1 MPFLSALYVFLATP
15 SQNNNGSSSKL
26 RGSRRFGTYFTK
38 TMAKRFTGGEKMK
51 TLRSGARSLALALL
65 FAIGAISICAA
76 KTFVY
81 VSNAQDGNIDA
92 YTMDTSTGALTPI
105 GKAEASKLVMPMTVS
120 PNKKHLYAVVRSPP
134 PRVLTY
140 AIDSATGALTQKAA
154 APLPD
159 SMPYVS
165 TDRTGRWLFTA
176 SYGGDKL
183 AVSPIGENG
192 LVETEAIQVIPTGR
206 NAHSM
211 LVDRSNKFVYAALL
225 GANQVLQ
232 FTFDSKTGKLTPNDP
247 PAVSPAPGHGPRHM
261 AFSPNDKYLYVLNE
275 LSGHVMQYAI
285 DSGKGTLTLV
295 DSISSVPA
303 EAGLAWG
310 APQAPVGTAPTL
322 AAAPPKHEKPKVWA
336 ADIQITPN
344 GKFLYSTERTTNK
357 IALFTVAPDT
367 GKLAYVANFA
377 TEAQPR
383 GIRIDPSGQYLV
395 ASGEK
400 SDRLS
405 VYKIDQSTGR
415 LGEPSRYP
423 VGNGANWVEI
433 FDVQ

>member
-1 MPFLSALYVFLATP
+1 
-15 SQNNNGSSSKL
+15 
-26 RGSRRFGTYFTK
+26 
-38 TMAKRFTGGEKMK
+38 MK
-51 TLRSGARSLALALL
+51 TPRNGATSLALALL
-65 FAIGAISICAA
+65 LTIGTSSFCAA

-92 YTMDTSTGALTPI
+92 FALDAGTGALTPI
-105 GKAEASKLVMPMTVS
+105 GKAEAAKLVMPMAVS
-120 PNKKHLYAVVRSPP
+120 PDKKHLYAVVRSQPL
-134 PRVLTY
+134 RVLTY
-140 AIDSATGALTQKAA
+140 AIEATGALTQKAS

-165 TDRTGRWLFTA
+165 TDRTGRYLFTA

-192 LVETEAIQVIPTGR
+192 LVEAEAIQVIPTGR
-206 NAHSM
+206 NAHSI
-211 LVDRSNKFVYAALL
+211 LPDRSNKFVYAATL

-232 FTFDSKTGKLTPNDP
+232 FTFDGKTGKLTPNEP
-247 PAVSPAPGHGPRHM
+247 AAVSPGAGHGPRHM
-261 AFSPNDKYLYVLNE
+261 AFSPDNKNLYVLNE
-275 LSGHVMQYAI
+275 LSGHVTQFAV

-295 DSISSVPA
+295 ESISSVPA
-303 EAGLAWG
+303 DAGLVWG
-310 APQAPVGTAPTL
+310 TPQAPVGAAPTP
-322 AAAPPKHEKPKVWA
+322 AAAPPKDEKPKVWA

-344 GKFLYSTERTTNK
+344 GKFLYATERTTNK
-357 IALFTVAPDT
+357 IALFTVAPGT

-383 GIRIDPSGQYLV
+383 GIRIDPSGRYLV

-405 VYKIDQSTGR
+405 VYKIDQETGK

-423 VGNGANWVEI
+423 AGSGANWVEI
-433 FDVQ
+433 VDVE

>member
-1 MPFLSALYVFLATP
+1 MEMPKS
-15 SQNNNGSSSKL
+15 G
-26 RGSRRFGTYFTK
+26 
-38 TMAKRFTGGEKMK
+38 MASF
-51 TLRSGARSLALALL
+51 ALALL
-65 FAIGAISICAA
+65 FAIGATSMSIA

-92 YTMDTSTGALTPI
+92 YIMDTGTGALTPI
-105 GKAEASKLVMPMTVS
+105 GKTEAAKLVMPMAVS
-120 PNKKHLYAVVRSPP
+120 PSKKYLYAVIRSQPT
-134 PRVLTY
+134 RVLTY
-140 AIDSATGALTQKAA
+140 AIDPATGALTQKAS

-165 TDRTGRWLFTA
+165 TDHTGRYLFTA

-192 LVETEAIQVIPTGR
+192 LAEAEAIQVIATGR
-206 NAHSM
+206 NAHAI
-211 LVDRSNKFVYAALL
+211 LPDRSNKFVYAATL

-232 FTFDSKTGKLTPNDP
+232 FTFDSKTGKLTANEP
-247 PAVSPAPGHGPRHM
+247 PAVSPEAGHGPRHL
-261 AFSPNDKYLYVLNE
+261 AFSPDNKYLYVLNE
-275 LSGHVMQYAI
+275 LSGHVTQYTI
-285 DSGKGTLTLV
+285 DPSKGTLTLV

-310 APQAPVGTAPTL
+310 SAQGPVG
-322 AAAPPKHEKPKVWA
+322 AAPALASVAAKDDKPKVWA
-336 ADIQITPN
+336 ADIQITPD

-357 IALFTVAPDT
+357 IALFTVAPGT
-367 GKLAYVANFA
+367 GKLTYVANFA

-383 GIRIDPSGQYLV
+383 GIRIDPTGQYLV

-400 SDRLS
+400 SDRVS
-405 VYKIDQSTGR
+405 VYKIDKGTGK
-415 LGEPSRYP
+415 LGEPNRYP

-433 FDVQ
+433 VDVQ

>member
-1 MPFLSALYVFLATP
+1 MKMPGNAAT
-15 SQNNNGSSSKL
+15 SV
-26 RGSRRFGTYFTK
+26 
-38 TMAKRFTGGEKMK
+38 
-51 TLRSGARSLALALL
+51 ALALL
-65 FAIGAISICAA
+65 FVIGVTSMSMA

-92 YTMDTSTGALTPI
+92 YMMDTGTGALTPI
-105 GKAEASKLVMPMTVS
+105 GKAEAAKLVMPMTVS
-120 PNKKHLYAVVRSPP
+120 PSKKHLYAVVRSQPT
-134 PRVLTY
+134 RVLTY
-140 AIDSATGALTQKAA
+140 AIDPATGALTQKAS

-165 TDRTGRWLFTA
+165 TDHTGRYLFTA

-192 LVETEAIQVIPTGR
+192 LVEAEAIQVIATGR
-206 NAHSM
+206 NAHAI
-211 LVDRSNKFVYAALL
+211 LPDRSNKFVYATTL

-232 FTFDSKTGKLTPNDP
+232 FVFDAKTGKLTANEPA
-247 PAVSPAPGHGPRHM
+247 AVSPEAGHGPRHM
-261 AFSPNDKYLYVLNE
+261 AFSPDNKNLYVLNE
-275 LSGHVMQYAI
+275 LSGHVTQYAV
-285 DSGKGTLTLV
+285 DAGKGTLTLLA
-295 DSISSVPA
+295 SISSVPA
-303 EAGLAWG
+303 EAGLVWG
-310 APQAPVGTAPTL
+310 VPQAPAGAAPVPGA
-322 AAAPPKHEKPKVWA
+322 AAAPKDDKPKIWA

-344 GKFLYSTERTTNK
+344 GKFLYSTERTSNK
-357 IALFTVAPDT
+357 IALFTVTAET

-383 GIRIDPSGQYLV
+383 GIKIDPSGQYLV

-405 VYKIDQSTGR
+405 VYKIDQGTGK
-415 LGEPSRYP
+415 LGEASRYP

-433 FDVQ
+433 VDLP

>member
-1 MPFLSALYVFLATP
+1 
-15 SQNNNGSSSKL
+15 
-26 RGSRRFGTYFTK
+26 
-38 TMAKRFTGGEKMK
+38 MK
-51 TLRSGARSLALALL
+51 TPRSGATSLVLALL
-65 FAIGAISICAA
+65 FVIGVTSMSTD

-92 YTMDTSTGALTPI
+92 YTMDTNTGALAPI
-105 GKAEASKLVMPMTVS
+105 GKTEAAKLVMPMTVS
-120 PNKKHLYAVVRSPP
+120 PNKKYLYAVIRSQPV
-134 PRVLTY
+134 RVLTY
-140 AIDSATGALTQKAA
+140 AIDPATGVLTQKAS

-165 TDRTGRWLFTA
+165 TDRTGRYLFTA

-192 LVETEAIQVIPTGR
+192 LVEAEAIQVIPTGR
-206 NAHSM
+206 NAHSI
-211 LVDRSNKFVYAALL
+211 LPDRSNKFVYAATL

-232 FTFDSKTGKLTPNDP
+232 FIFDSKTGKLTANDP
-247 PAVSPAPGHGPRHM
+247 AMVSPEAGHGPRHM
-261 AFSPNDKYLYVLNE
+261 AFSADNKNLYVLNE
-275 LSGHVMQYAI
+275 LSGHVTQYAV
-285 DSGKGTLTLV
+285 DAGKGTLTLV
-295 DSISSVPA
+295 ESISSVPA

-310 APQAPVGTAPTL
+310 APQAPVGAAPAP
-322 AAAPPKHEKPKVWA
+322 AAAANDKPKVWA

-344 GKFLYSTERTTNK
+344 GKFLYTTERTTNK
-357 IALFTVAPDT
+357 IALFTVASET
-367 GKLAYVANFA
+367 GKLAYVANYA

-383 GIRIDPSGQYLV
+383 GIKIDPSGQYLV

-405 VYKIDQSTGR
+405 VYKIDQTTGK
-415 LGEPSRYP
+415 LGEPNRYP

-433 FDVQ
+433 VDAQ

>member
-1 MPFLSALYVFLATP
+1 
-15 SQNNNGSSSKL
+15 
-26 RGSRRFGTYFTK
+26 
-38 TMAKRFTGGEKMK
+38 MAGF
-51 TLRSGARSLALALL
+51 ALALL
-65 FAIGAISICAA
+65 FAIGATSMSMA

-81 VSNAQDGNIDA
+81 VSNAQDGNIDT
-92 YTMDTSTGALTPI
+92 YNMDMSTGALTPV
-105 GKAEASKLVMPMTVS
+105 GKTEAAKLVMPMTLS
-120 PNKKHLYAVVRSPP
+120 PNKKYLYAVIRSQPT
-134 PRVLTY
+134 RVLTY
-140 AIDSATGALTQKAA
+140 AIDPATGALAQKAS

-165 TDRTGRWLFTA
+165 TDHTGRFLFTA

-192 LVETEAIQVIPTGR
+192 LVEAEAIQVIPTGR
-206 NAHSM
+206 NAHSIM
-211 LVDRSNKFVYAALL
+211 PDRSNNFVYAATL

-232 FTFDSKTGKLTPNDP
+232 FTFDSKTGKLTANEP
-247 PAVSPAPGHGPRHM
+247 PAVSPEPGHGPRHL
-261 AFSPNDKYLYVLNE
+261 AFSPDNKYLYVLNE
-275 LSGHVMQYAI
+275 LSGHVTQYTI
-285 DSGKGTLTLV
+285 DPSKGTLTLV

-310 APQAPVGTAPTL
+310 APQAPVG
-322 AAAPPKHEKPKVWA
+322 AAPAPASVAAKDEKPKVWA
-336 ADIQITPN
+336 ADIQITPD

-357 IALFTVAPDT
+357 IALFTVAPGT
-367 GKLAYVANFA
+367 GKLTYVTNFA

-400 SDRLS
+400 SDRVS
-405 VYKIDQSTGR
+405 VYKIDKGTGK
-415 LGEPSRYP
+415 LGEPNRYP

-433 FDVQ
+433 VDLQ

>member
-1 MPFLSALYVFLATP
+1 
-15 SQNNNGSSSKL
+15 
-26 RGSRRFGTYFTK
+26 
-38 TMAKRFTGGEKMK
+38 MK
-51 TLRSGARSLALALL
+51 TPRSGATSVALALL
-65 FAIGAISICAA
+65 FVIGVTSMSVA

-92 YTMDTSTGALTPI
+92 YIMDTSTGALTPI
-105 GKAEASKLVMPMTVS
+105 GKADAAKLVMPMTVS
-120 PNKKHLYAVVRSPP
+120 PSKKYLYAVIRSQPT
-134 PRVLTY
+134 RVLTY
-140 AIDSATGALTQKAA
+140 AIDPATGALTQKAS

-165 TDRTGRWLFTA
+165 TDHTGRYLFTA

-192 LVETEAIQVIPTGR
+192 LAEAEAIQVIATGR
-206 NAHSM
+206 NAHAI
-211 LVDRSNKFVYAALL
+211 LPDRSNKFVYATTL

-232 FTFDSKTGKLTPNDP
+232 FIFDSNTGKLTANEPA
-247 PAVSPAPGHGPRHM
+247 AVSPEAGHGPRHM
-261 AFSPNDKYLYVLNE
+261 AFSPDNKNLYVLNE
-275 LSGHVMQYAI
+275 LSGHVTQYAV
-285 DSGKGTLTLV
+285 DTGKGTLTLV
-295 DSISSVPA
+295 ESISSVPG
-303 EAGLAWG
+303 EAGLVWG
-310 APQAPVGTAPTL
+310 APQAPVGAAPAPAA
-322 AAAPPKHEKPKVWA
+322 AAAPKDDKPKVWA

-357 IALFTVAPDT
+357 IALFTVTAET
-367 GKLAYVANFA
+367 GKLAYVTNFA

-405 VYKIDQSTGR
+405 VYKIDQSTGK

-433 FDVQ
+433 VDVQ

>member
-1 MPFLSALYVFLATP
+1 
-15 SQNNNGSSSKL
+15 
-26 RGSRRFGTYFTK
+26 
-38 TMAKRFTGGEKMK
+38 MK
-51 TLRSGARSLALALL
+51 TPRSGATSVALALL
-65 FAIGAISICAA
+65 VVIGVTSMSVA

-92 YTMDTSTGALTPI
+92 YIMDTSTGALTPI
-105 GKAEASKLVMPMTVS
+105 GKAEAAKLVMPMTVS
-120 PNKKHLYAVVRSPP
+120 PSKKYLYAVIRSQPT
-134 PRVLTY
+134 RVLTY
-140 AIDSATGALTQKAA
+140 AIDPATGALTQKAS

-165 TDRTGRWLFTA
+165 TDHTGRYLFTA

-192 LVETEAIQVIPTGR
+192 LAEAEAIQVIATGR
-206 NAHSM
+206 NAHAI
-211 LVDRSNKFVYAALL
+211 LPDRSNKFVYATTL

-232 FTFDSKTGKLTPNDP
+232 FIFDGKTGKLTANEPA
-247 PAVSPAPGHGPRHM
+247 AVSPEAGHGPRHM
-261 AFSPNDKYLYVLNE
+261 AFSPDNKNLYVLNE
-275 LSGHVMQYAI
+275 LSGHVTQYAV
-285 DSGKGTLTLV
+285 DTGKGTLTLV
-295 DSISSVPA
+295 ESISSVPG
-303 EAGLAWG
+303 EAGLVWG
-310 APQAPVGTAPTL
+310 APQAPVGAAPAPAA
-322 AAAPPKHEKPKVWA
+322 AAAPKDDKPKVWA

-357 IALFTVAPDT
+357 IALFTVTAET
-367 GKLAYVANFA
+367 GKLAYVTNFA

-383 GIRIDPSGQYLV
+383 GIKIDPSGQYLV

-405 VYKIDQSTGR
+405 VYKIDQSTGK

-433 FDVQ
+433 VDVQ

>member
-1 MPFLSALYVFLATP
+1 MKMP
-15 SQNNNGSSSKL
+15 G
-26 RGSRRFGTYFTK
+26 
-38 TMAKRFTGGEKMK
+38 
-51 TLRSGARSLALALL
+51 SGATSVALALL
-65 FAIGAISICAA
+65 FVIGVTSMSAA

-92 YTMDTSTGALTPI
+92 YMMDTGTGALTPI
-105 GKAEASKLVMPMTVS
+105 GKAEAAKLVMPMTVS
-120 PNKKHLYAVVRSPP
+120 PSKKHLYAVIRSQPT
-134 PRVLTY
+134 RVLTY
-140 AIDSATGALTQKAA
+140 AIDPATGALTQKAS

-165 TDRTGRWLFTA
+165 TDHTGRYLFTA

-192 LVETEAIQVIPTGR
+192 LVEAEASQVIATGR
-206 NAHSM
+206 NAHAI
-211 LVDRSNKFVYAALL
+211 LPDRSNKFVYATTL

-232 FTFDSKTGKLTPNDP
+232 FVFDGKTGKLTANE
-247 PAVSPAPGHGPRHM
+247 PASVSPAAGHGPRHM
-261 AFSPNDKYLYVLNE
+261 AFSPDNKNLYVLNE
-275 LSGHVMQYAI
+275 LSGHVTQYAV
-285 DSGKGTLTLV
+285 DAGKGTLTLV
-295 DSISSVPA
+295 ESISSVPA
-303 EAGLAWG
+303 EAGLVWG
-310 APQAPVGTAPTL
+310 APQAPAGA
-322 AAAPPKHEKPKVWA
+322 AAAPAAAAPKDDKPKVWA

-344 GKFLYSTERTTNK
+344 GKFLYSTERTSNK
-357 IALFTVAPDT
+357 IALFTVTAET

-383 GIRIDPSGQYLV
+383 GIKIDPSGQYLV

-405 VYKIDQSTGR
+405 VYKIDQGTGK
-415 LGEPSRYP
+415 LGEPGRYP

-433 FDVQ
+433 VDVQ

>member
-1 MPFLSALYVFLATP
+1 
-15 SQNNNGSSSKL
+15 
-26 RGSRRFGTYFTK
+26 
-38 TMAKRFTGGEKMK
+38 MK
-51 TLRSGARSLALALL
+51 TPRSGATSVALALL
-65 FAIGAISICAA
+65 FVIGVTSMSVA

-92 YTMDTSTGALTPI
+92 YIMDTSTGALTPN
-105 GKAEASKLVMPMTVS
+105 GKAEAAKLVMPMTVS
-120 PNKKHLYAVVRSPP
+120 PSKKYLYAVIRSQPT
-134 PRVLTY
+134 RVLTY
-140 AIDSATGALTQKAA
+140 AIDPATGALTQKAS

-165 TDRTGRWLFTA
+165 TDHTGRYLFTA

-192 LVETEAIQVIPTGR
+192 LAEAEAIQVIATGR
-206 NAHSM
+206 NAHAI
-211 LVDRSNKFVYAALL
+211 LPDRSNKFVYATTL

-232 FTFDSKTGKLTPNDP
+232 FIFDSNTGKLTANEPA
-247 PAVSPAPGHGPRHM
+247 AVSPEAGHGPRHM
-261 AFSPNDKYLYVLNE
+261 AFSPDNKNLYVLNE
-275 LSGHVMQYAI
+275 LSGHVTQYAV
-285 DSGKGTLTLV
+285 DTGKGTLTLV
-295 DSISSVPA
+295 ESISSVPG
-303 EAGLAWG
+303 EAGLVWG
-310 APQAPVGTAPTL
+310 APQAPVGAAPAPAA
-322 AAAPPKHEKPKVWA
+322 AAAPKDDKPKVWA

-357 IALFTVAPDT
+357 IALFTVTAET
-367 GKLAYVANFA
+367 GKLAYVTNFA

-383 GIRIDPSGQYLV
+383 GIKIDPSGQYLV

-405 VYKIDQSTGR
+405 VYKIDQSTGK

-433 FDVQ
+433 VDVQ

>member
-1 MPFLSALYVFLATP
+1 
-15 SQNNNGSSSKL
+15 
-26 RGSRRFGTYFTK
+26 
-38 TMAKRFTGGEKMK
+38 MK
-51 TLRSGARSLALALL
+51 TPRSGATGFALALL
-65 FAIGAISICAA
+65 LAIGTTTICAA

-81 VSNAQDGNIDA
+81 VSNALDGNIDA
-92 YTMDTSTGALTPI
+92 YTMDTSTGSLTPI
-105 GKAEASKLVMPMTVS
+105 GKAGKLVMPMAVS
-120 PNKKHLYAVVRSPP
+120 PDKKHLYAVVRSQP

-140 AIDSATGALTQKAA
+140 AIDPTTGALTQRAS

-165 TDRTGRWLFTA
+165 TDRTGRYLFTA

-183 AVSPIGENG
+183 AVSPIGESG
-192 LVETEAIQVIPTGR
+192 LVEAEAIQVIPTGR
-206 NAHSM
+206 NAHSI
-211 LVDRSNKFVYAALL
+211 LPDRTNKFVYAATL

-232 FTFDSKTGKLTPNDP
+232 FTFDSKNGKLTPNDP
-247 PAVSPAPGHGPRHM
+247 AAVSAEPGHGPRHM
-261 AFSPNDKYLYVLNE
+261 VFSPDNKNLYVVNE
-275 LSGHVMQYAI
+275 LSGHVTQYAV
-285 DSGKGTLTLV
+285 DSGKGTLTIIE
-295 DSISSVPA
+295 STSSVP
-303 EAGLAWG
+303 EDAGLAWG
-310 APQAPVGTAPTL
+310 TPQAPVGAAPTP
-322 AAAPPKHEKPKVWA
+322 AAPAPPKDEKPKIWA

-344 GKFLYSTERTTNK
+344 GKFLYSTERTTSK
-357 IALFTVAPDT
+357 IALFAVAPET
-367 GKLAYVANFA
+367 GKLTYVTNFA

-405 VYKIDQSTGR
+405 VYKIDQNTGK

-433 FDVQ
+433 VDVQ